1 MKDQVFLGSQGK
13 LIDILEYILSKK
25 ENFIDIKELEDF
37 FKLSKSGSY
46 RILNILTKKGFLYH
60 KKGDSLFYFDKKIYD
75 LSKKVILK
83 EPIHFLSESILR
95 KLTEKVNED
104 AFLFKIENLNLKLI
118 NSTNKTKIIETFPIY
133 ATSFG
138 KVLLAFT
145 DNETRKNIL
154 KNLEFHE
161 FTNFTKTKTSE
172 LISEIKK
179 IKKEKHSISI
189 EEYLYGF
196 CDISV
201 PVFDKKRNLI
211 YSIGVMFSK
220 TKLSSPFLKQI
231 LKNLKEIKK
240 EIEKYISIIDKLE

>member
-1 MKDQVFLGSQGK
+1 M
-13 LIDILEYILSKK
+13 
-25 ENFIDIKELEDF
+25 
-37 FKLSKSGSY
+37 
-46 RILNILTKKGFLYH
+46 
-60 KKGDSLFYFDKKIYD
+60 
-75 LSKKVILK
+75 
-83 EPIHFLSESILR
+83 
-95 KLTEKVNED
+95 
-104 AFLFKIENLNLKLI
+104 FKIENLNLKLI
-118 NSTNKTKIIETFPIY
+118 KSTNKTKIIEAFPIY

-138 KVLLAFT
+138 KVLLAYS

-154 KNLEFHE
+154 KNLEFKE
-161 FTNFTKTKTSE
+161 FTNFTKTEISE
-172 LISEIKK
+172 LIGEIKK

-189 EEYLYGF
+189 EEYLYGL

-220 TKLSSPFLKQI
+220 TKLSSSFLNPI